1 MSLIEIMFAVAI
13 IGILAAIAIPLFSS
27 YQLRSKTAEA
37 KTNLG
42 VLRVLEHSYYSEHD
56 QFLTV
61 VPEPPVLPGTTPTNF
76 NESAGFFPLG
86 FSPEGQV
93 YFSYG
98 VAVSV
103 DTTGYTAD
111 AAADIDADG
120 FVQFW
125 GFAKPDGAGA
135 LGPGQV
141 GCDVTM
147 LTSEQIGPC
156 DPTHGS
162 SVF

>member
-111 AAADIDADG
+111 AGADLDGDG
-120 FVQFW
+120 FPQFW
-125 GFAKPDGAGA
+125 AFAMPDGGGA
-135 LGPGQV
+135 ITAGQV
-141 GCDVTM
+141 GCNTAQLVIG
-147 LTSEQIGPC
+147 QVGPC
-156 DPTHGS
+156 SPQFGN